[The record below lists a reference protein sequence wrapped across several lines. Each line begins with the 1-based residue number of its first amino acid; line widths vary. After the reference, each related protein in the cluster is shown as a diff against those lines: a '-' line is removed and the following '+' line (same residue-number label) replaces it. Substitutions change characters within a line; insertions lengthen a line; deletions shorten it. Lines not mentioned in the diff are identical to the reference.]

1 MPNYDAIRFNPQ
13 DHSSTEQASVEFTD
27 EQVPDDPIYTLP
39 RRQFLAATAGVSAT
53 TFFEAKARGM
63 QVDPKSTGRP
73 QAEAPALPTAKS
85 IIGQY
90 GSWASGL
97 IEDPPLMSLRREQ
110 TLGLDAWRTAARAK
124 TSELLSAPANI
135 DASDVQTVKQERF
148 EGLDIEH
155 LRWQLPYGRAT
166 EAVLL
171 KPQGATGRL
180 PAVLGLHDHG
190 GNKYFGHRKI
200 ARTADAPHPLMVE
213 HQQEYYG
220 GRAWANELARQGY
233 VVLVH
238 DAFAFASRRVMI
250 GDMADISWGEG
261 RTKGLADDDSESREG
276 IEAYNTWAGSHEHI
290 MSKSLFCAGTT
301 WPGVFLAEDQAALSV
316 LSARPDVD
324 SSRIGCGG
332 LSGGGLRTVLLGG
345 MDERIQC
352 AVCVGFMSTWRD
364 FLMNKAYTHTWMT
377 YAPLLP
383 KFLDFPEILGLRAP
397 LPTMNQ
403 SCTEDGLY
411 TLPEMQR
418 ADAMLQQVF
427 AAANAPQNYSGRFYP
442 GGHKFDEAMQADAFD
457 WLDRWLK

>member
-1 MPNYDAIRFNPQ
+1 MQVGFN
-13 DHSSTEQASVEFTD
+13 
-27 EQVPDDPIYTLP
+27 
-39 RRQFLAATAGVSAT
+39 TAG
-53 TFFEAKARGM
+53 ARADT
-63 QVDPKSTGRP
+63 VTSPD
-73 QAEAPALPTAKS
+73 AKS

-90 GSWASGL
+90 GSWATGL
-97 IEDPPLMSLRREQ
+97 IEGPPQLSLRREQ
-110 TLGLDAWRTAARAK
+110 SLGIDAWRTAARAK
-124 TSELLSAPANI
+124 TAELLSSPPQIEAA
-135 DASDVQTVKQERF
+135 AVQLIGQEQY

-166 EAVLL
+166 EAILL
-171 KPQGATGRL
+171 KPQGSKGPL

-190 GNKYFGHRKI
+190 GNKYFGLRKI
-200 ARTADAPHPLMVE
+200 TRTADPQHPLMVKHQE
-213 HQQEYYG
+213 HYYD
-220 GRAWANELARQGY
+220 GRAWANELARRGY

-238 DAFAFASRRVMI
+238 DTFAFGSRRVYYQ
-250 GDMADISWGEG
+250 DMAEIPWGDCKTQGMSDNDPES
-261 RTKGLADDDSESREG
+261 SEH
-276 IEAYNTWAGSHEHI
+276 IETYNKWAAGHEHI
-290 MSKSLFCAGTT
+290 MAKSLFCGGTT

-316 LSARPDVD
+316 LSARPEVD
-324 SSRIGCGG
+324 ASRIGCSG

-352 AVCVGFMSTWRD
+352 AICVGFMTTWRD

-418 ADAMLQQVF
+418 ADAMLKEVF
-427 AAANAPQNYSGRFYP
+427 AKANAPEKYAGQFYP
-442 GGHKFDEAMQADAFD
+442 GGHKFDEAMQADAFA
-457 WLDRWLK
+457 WLDRWLQ

>member
-1 MPNYDAIRFNPQ
+1 MPNVDTSQFDREDDA
-13 DHSSTEQASVEFTD
+13 STERAAVISTI
-27 EQVPDDPIYTLP
+27 EQSLAVLP
-39 RRQFLAATAGVSAT
+39 RRRFLAATSTVAAT
-53 TFFEAKARGM
+53 TLLEGKVLGM
-63 QVDPKSTGRP
+63 QVGSKATGGEQSNTTP
-73 QAEAPALPTAKS
+73 IAKS

-90 GSWASGL
+90 GTWAAGL
-97 IEDPPLMSLRREQ
+97 VEEPPLLSLRREQ
-110 TLGLDAWRTAARAK
+110 STGIDAWRTDARAK
-124 TSELLSAPANI
+124 TAELL
-135 DASDVQTVKQERF
+135 ASPSQVEAADVQLVGQEQF

-166 EAVLL
+166 EAILL

-190 GNKYFGHRKI
+190 GNKYFGLRKI
-200 ARTADAPHPLMVE
+200 TRTAARQHPVMVE

-220 GRAWANELARQGY
+220 SRAWANELARRGY

-238 DAFAFASRRVMI
+238 DAFAFGSRRVLFQ
-250 GDMADISWGEG
+250 DMAEIPWGAVKTEG
-261 RTKGLADDDSESREG
+261 MSDNDPESREH
-276 IEAYNTWAGSHEHI
+276 IEAYNKWAGNHENI
-290 MSKSLFCAGTT
+290 MSKSLFCGGTT

-324 SSRIGCGG
+324 PSRIGCSG
-332 LSGGGLRTVLLGG
+332 LSGGGLRTVFLGG
-345 MDERIQC
+345 MDTRIQC
-352 AVCVGFMSTWRD
+352 AACVGFMTTWRD

-383 KFLDFPEILGLRAP
+383 RFLDFPEILGLRAP

-403 SCTEDGLY
+403 SCTEDDLY

-418 ADAMLQQVF
+418 ADVMLQEVF
-427 AAANAPQNYSGRFYP
+427 AQAGAPENYSGQFYP
-442 GGHKFDEAMQADAFD
+442 GGHKFDETMQADAFA